1 MENETLSVALAL
13 VAIIC
18 SLALFINWS
27 GYKHIPGLFNIAV
40 GFSITSAGI
49 LLLSTQQSLH
59 PWISIMLANG
69 LILGGRIPLLIGL
82 ASFWNQGSTKLS
94 VFTAFLYALAM
105 AGFFYFTFVEVSPLG
120 RIRIYTALMLV
131 FNLSY
136 IFIIVK
142 GMRVETKMRPVTSI
156 NSSNGS
162 FLALMLFSFNTVT
175 EIILMYVRSD
185 ASLLSADEGTSILLL
200 GSIFTMIVFAFAI
213 IIMTMEE
220 LTLEHKENSIYDPIT
235 TILNHRTFLEVGN
248 RVMGIALRYS
258 KPVTLLTL
266 EIENMEEVVAKFGYK
281 TGNEMLRHFSQM
293 ASDRRRNEDVLAR
306 SSYKE
311 FRMLLPGVDEEGSK
325 VVIGKIY
332 KALQA
337 EQFAH
342 KNTMLE
348 IKVNLASITR
358 REEDLDLQQMLQ
370 EGEIELYRIKMA
382 KQELVNII

>member
-1 MENETLSVALAL
+1 MENETLTVALAL

-40 GFSITSAGI
+40 GFAITSAGI
-49 LLLSTQQSLH
+49 LLLTTQQSMH

-82 ASFWNQGSTKLS
+82 ASFWNQDSTKLP
-94 VFTAFLYALAM
+94 VFTSVLYALVM
-105 AGFFYFTFVEVSPLG
+105 AGFFYFTFVEVNPLG
-120 RIRIYTALMLV
+120 RIRIYTALMLI

-136 IFIIVK
+136 IYIIVK
-142 GMRVETKMRPVTSI
+142 GMRVETKMRPVMSI

-175 EIILMYVRSD
+175 EIILMFVRSG
-185 ASLLSADEGTSILLL
+185 APLLSPDGGTSILLL

-220 LTLEHKENSIYDPIT
+220 LALEHKENSIYDPIT

-258 KPVTLLTL
+258 KPVTLLTI
-266 EIENMEEVVAKFGYK
+266 EIENMEEVVSKFGYK

-325 VVIGKIY
+325 VVIGKIH

-370 EGEIELYRIKMA
+370 EGEIELYRAKMA
-382 KQELVNII
+382 KQELVNVI

>member
-1 MENETLSVALAL
+1 MENETLTIALAL
-13 VAIIC
+13 VAAIC

-27 GYKHIPGLFNIAV
+27 GYKHIPGLLNIAI
-40 GFSITSAGI
+40 GFVITSAGI
-49 LLLSTQQSLH
+49 LLLTTQQSMH

-69 LILGGRIPLLIGL
+69 LILGGRVPLLIGL
-82 ASFWNQGSTKLS
+82 GSFWNQDSNKLPILSTILY
-94 VFTAFLYALAM
+94 VFVM
-105 AGFFYFTFVEVSPLG
+105 AGFYYFTFVEPNALG
-120 RIRIYTALMLV
+120 RIRIYTGLMLV

-136 IFIIVK
+136 IYVITK
-142 GMRVETKMRPVTSI
+142 GMKAEAKMRPVASI
-156 NSSNGS
+156 NTSNGS
-162 FLALMLFSFNTVT
+162 FLALMLFSFNAVT
-175 EIILMYVRSD
+175 EIILMFVRSG
-185 ASLLSADEGTSILLL
+185 APLLTPDEGTSILLL
-200 GSIFTMIVFAFAI
+200 GSIFTMIVFSFAI

-220 LTLEHKENSIYDPIT
+220 LALEHKENSIYDPIT

-258 KPVTLLTL
+258 KPVTLLTI
-266 EIENMEEVVAKFGYK
+266 EIENMEEVVTKFGYK

-293 ASDRRRNEDVLAR
+293 ATDRRRNEDVLAR

-325 VVIGKIY
+325 VVIEKIY

-370 EGEIELYRIKMA
+370 EGEIELYRTKMA
-382 KQELVNII
+382 KQK